1 MRYPMKRISNR
12 WFTCA
17 KWLVSLLLLVIILL
31 KTDVSS
37 LWGLLRSTNV
47 ALVGGAAILIL
58 ITHYINAVKVARILP
73 EYHPLSIGR
82 LTAINFVGTFLN
94 NLLPTRI
101 GGDVARVFFINKK
114 LASKR
119 VSIAVVLI
127 DRASGIAVQTLLVL
141 FSGAFLSGTLI
152 GPRSKFWCGALFFAG
167 CCVVF
172 LPWLLP
178 SRIKIKSVDMLM
190 RVRLFAA
197 VFKSGPV
204 RSFLNNFFASPGRV
218 AGIVLIGS
226 VFQCF
231 VIVSIIAL
239 TRAFGG
245 TISFFESATVC
256 FASTIACFLAPSIG
270 GWGVMEGAFTYLYQF
285 LHLQGRVGLAVSLG
299 LRITVVIPSIIGWV
313 VFMQSGRMK
322 KG

>member
-1 MRYPMKRISNR
+1 MKRISAR

-17 KWLVSLLLLVIILL
+17 KWFISLLLLVFILL

-47 ALVGGAAILIL
+47 ALLGIAALLIL
-58 ITHYINAVKVARILP
+58 ITHYINAVKIARILP
-73 EYHPLSIGR
+73 ERHSLSIGR
-82 LTAINFVGTFLN
+82 LTAINFVGTFMN

-101 GGDVARVFFINKK
+101 GGDVARIYFINKK

-127 DRASGIAVQTLLVL
+127 DRASGIAVQMLLVL
-141 FSGAFLSGTLI
+141 FSGAFLSAALI
-152 GPRSKFWCGALFFAG
+152 GSSSRFTCGALFFAG

-178 SRIKIKSVDMLM
+178 SRIKIKSMELLM
-190 RVRLFAA
+190 RIRLFAP
-197 VFKSGPV
+197 VFTSGPV
-204 RSFLNNFFASPGRV
+204 RSFLKSFFASPGRV
-218 AGIVLIGS
+218 GGIALIGS
-226 VFQCF
+226 VFQCV
-231 VIVSIIAL
+231 VIVSIMAL

-256 FASTIACFLAPSIG
+256 FVSTIACFLAPSIG

-285 LHLQGRVGLAVSLG
+285 LHLQGSVGLAVSLG
-299 LRITVVIPSIIGWV
+299 LRITAIIPSIIGWV

-322 KG
+322 KR

>member
-1 MRYPMKRISNR
+1 MKKISSR
-12 WFTCA
+12 WVTCA
-17 KWLVSLLLLVIILL
+17 KWFISLLLLLLILL

-37 LWGLLRSTNV
+37 LWGLLRSTNITLLGIA
-47 ALVGGAAILIL
+47 ALLIL
-58 ITHYINAVKVARILP
+58 ITHYINAVKIARILP
-73 EYHPLSIGR
+73 ERHSLSIGR
-82 LTAINFVGTFLN
+82 LTAINFVGTFMN

-101 GGDVARVFFINKK
+101 GGDVARIYFINKK

-127 DRASGIAVQTLLVL
+127 DRASGIVVQTLLVL
-141 FSGAFLSGTLI
+141 FSGAFLSAALI
-152 GPRSKFWCGALFFAG
+152 GSSSRFTCGALFFAG

-178 SRIKIKSVDMLM
+178 SRIKIKSMELLM
-190 RVRLFAA
+190 RIRLFAP
-197 VFKSGPV
+197 VFTSGPV
-204 RSFLNNFFASPGRV
+204 RSFLKSFFASPGRV
-218 AGIVLIGS
+218 GGIALIGS
-226 VFQCF
+226 VFQCV
-231 VIVSIIAL
+231 VIVSIMAL

-256 FASTIACFLAPSIG
+256 FVSTIACFLAPSIG

-285 LHLQGRVGLAVSLG
+285 LHLQGSVGLAVSLG
-299 LRITVVIPSIIGWV
+299 LRITAIIPSIIGWV

-322 KG
+322 KR